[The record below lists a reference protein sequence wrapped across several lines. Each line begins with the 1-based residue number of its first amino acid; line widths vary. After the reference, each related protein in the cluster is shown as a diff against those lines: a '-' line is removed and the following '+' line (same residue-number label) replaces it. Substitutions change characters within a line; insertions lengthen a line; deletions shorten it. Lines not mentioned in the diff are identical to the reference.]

1 MPAMRGPFIT
11 KKLYKKLNKS
21 NKIKNNKYY
30 SLWPCSR
37 IIIEGEFGASCGILK
52 FIHGIVINIV
62 AFHYFCQGIAPK
74 SRKPLREYLWR

>member
-52 FIHGIVINIV
+52 FTYYMRLYMV
-62 AFHYFCQGIAPK
+62 
-74 SRKPLREYLWR
+74 SL